1 MPNSSPLHSVFIE
14 KWNAQLFSS
23 SLQSY
28 ESLVIADSNSHIRL
42 VKSGMPNSAP
52 FHSAL
57 MKG

>member
-1 MPNSSPLHSVFIE
+1 MPNSSPLHFFFIE

-28 ESLVIADSNSHIRL
+28 ESLVIADSNNHIRL
-42 VKSGMPNSAP
+42 VKSGMSNSAP
-52 FHSAL
+52 LHSAL